1 MKTTI
6 KGKTP
11 NNWTDGDWTVRFVY
25 ESFFIAVNTVA
36 NSGEQAIRYAM
47 NEIPV
52 IEAEPLEIEAE
63 LMGTYRY

>member
-11 NNWTDGDWTVRFVY
+11 NDWTDGDWAVRFVY
-25 ESFFIAVNTVA
+25 ESFFIVTNAVASN
-36 NSGEQAIRYAM
+36 GEQAIRYAM

-63 LMGTYRY
+63 LMGTYK